1 MSSIRRLPRH
11 RTPAAFACVTS
22 AIGAFHRRATGSS
35 CTAVRAAHTAS
46 GVPHATFAGCTTIG
60 YWTDVEGNW
69 DYFAKLINQSRA
81 VHWSDAS
88 THKTTTKL
96 NNQSRAAQWSDA
108 RANKTTA
115 TTTDFD
121 SVASAAQDGG
131 ELALQLRNGHGFV
144 YGGDCFDKGCG
155 DIRISRLL
163 VQLKRDY
170 PDRVRCVLLEPYPP
184 CLFCLHTLVISPT
197 LLCS

>member
-1 MSSIRRLPRH
+1 M
-11 RTPAAFACVTS
+11 
-22 AIGAFHRRATGSS
+22 
-35 CTAVRAAHTAS
+35 
-46 GVPHATFAGCTTIG
+46 
-60 YWTDVEGNW
+60 EGNW

-81 VHWSDAS
+81 VHWSGAS
-88 THKTTTKL
+88 THKTATKL
-96 NNQSRAAQWSDA
+96 NNQSRGAQWSDA

-170 PDRVRCVLLEPYPP
+170 PDRVRCVLLNHTRLVCFAY
-184 CLFCLHTLVISPT
+184 TLVISPT
-197 LLCS
+197 LLCSYCLNLLSCPLFSMLSCNQAIAIS